1 MQGEFLMKAKDMH
14 AFIMSLLLAAAIASL
29 MILGAKTLTENIR

>member
-1 MQGEFLMKAKDMH
+1 MPGGVLMRTKDIY
-14 AFIMSLLLAAAIASL
+14 AFIMSLLLATAIASL